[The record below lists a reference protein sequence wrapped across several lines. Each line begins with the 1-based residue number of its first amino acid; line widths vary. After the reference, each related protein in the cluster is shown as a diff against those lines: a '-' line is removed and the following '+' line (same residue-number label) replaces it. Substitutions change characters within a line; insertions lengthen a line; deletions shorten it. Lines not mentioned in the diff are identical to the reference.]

1 MASFLLIMLFIKE
14 YVVCSLWEQLAKI
27 DTFSNKLYYCA
38 AAIIYITMNQK
49 FNIYHAL

>member
-27 DTFSNKLYYCA
+27 DTFSNKLYYFA

-49 FNIYHAL
+49 FNTSTI